1 MRLDDCCRLK
11 YESSFITNS
20 TGSTTIYHVRTQT
33 DRSAALVINDKEGPD
48 SQIVFTDDLDDKDL
62 NLKKGD
68 YFIWKDKHYFVYE
81 DYDVVRE
88 VNYIKQK
95 AYECNVDFEVDGETY
110 YGYYVSSL
118 RSYVDTSLQKN
129 LNICEDEKPIMVV
142 PYFEGLEV
150 GMKLILAGKPYKVL
164 DFDLIT
170 NDGIAYLSLER
181 NFMDKSDDIIERVDE
196 TDVAA
201 KVLKPGEVVSLPIQY
216 GYFKCDAVE
225 EVVSRTAKEVQFKVP
240 FGVQTL
246 TVVTKDV
253 NKFDVETIYKVV

>member
-95 AYECNVDFEVDGETY
+95 AYECNVDF
-110 YGYYVSSL
+110 
-118 RSYVDTSLQKN
+118 
-129 LNICEDEKPIMVV
+129 
-142 PYFEGLEV
+142 
-150 GMKLILAGKPYKVL
+150 
-164 DFDLIT
+164 
-170 NDGIAYLSLER
+170 
-181 NFMDKSDDIIERVDE
+181 
-196 TDVAA
+196 
-201 KVLKPGEVVSLPIQY
+201 
-216 GYFKCDAVE
+216 
-225 EVVSRTAKEVQFKVP
+225 
-240 FGVQTL
+240 
-246 TVVTKDV
+246 
-253 NKFDVETIYKVV
+253 